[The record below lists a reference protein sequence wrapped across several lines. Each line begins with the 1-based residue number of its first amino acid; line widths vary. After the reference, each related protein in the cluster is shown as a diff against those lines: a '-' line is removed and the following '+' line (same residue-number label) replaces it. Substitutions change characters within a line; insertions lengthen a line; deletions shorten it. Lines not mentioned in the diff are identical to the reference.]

1 MGSDP
6 HFCLWSYQER
16 IDAGE
21 YQSNQS
27 DEVRAEFERDAWAY
41 LIEYL
46 MTLEAPDSCMNQDER
61 CVAGSSLI
69 HPWSARVDSC
79 RLRRSRRPPALAT
92 ARCLG
97 REIKRLDRSHR
108 AR

>member
-1 MGSDP
+1 MQGRLTLGTWFLRGDVAMMSLKVGFGIP
-6 HFCLWSYQER
+6 LCLWSYQER

-46 MTLEAPDSCMNQDER
+46 MTLEAPDFLHEP
-61 CVAGSSLI
+61 G
-69 HPWSARVDSC
+69 
-79 RLRRSRRPPALAT
+79 
-92 ARCLG
+92 
-97 REIKRLDRSHR
+97 
-108 AR
+108 

>member
-1 MGSDP
+1 MGFGIP
-6 HFCLWSYQER
+6 LCLWSYRER

-46 MTLEAPDSCMNQDER
+46 MTLEAPDFLHEP
-61 CVAGSSLI
+61 G
-69 HPWSARVDSC
+69 
-79 RLRRSRRPPALAT
+79 
-92 ARCLG
+92 
-97 REIKRLDRSHR
+97 
-108 AR
+108 